1 MRYEWEDVAILDIG
15 TVKGGAT
22 PLTKVKEYYGGNIPW
37 ITPKDLSGYSSKYI
51 FEGER
56 SITKAGFDSTS
67 VHLLPK
73 GTVLFSSRAPIG
85 YIAIAGNN
93 LTTNQGFKSIIP
105 NSEKVLSNFLY
116 YLLHFN
122 KDKIEN
128 LGSGTTFKE
137 VSGRVL
143 ENFRVRIPSLNMQKR
158 IYKILN
164 SLDEKIEL
172 NNKINENLEQ
182 QAQTIFKSW
191 FVDFEPFQDG
201 KFVESELGMIPKGWK
216 IEKLGELIDVKYG
229 KDHRAL
235 SDGDIPVYG
244 SGGIMRYVDK
254 SLYEKETVLIPRK
267 GSLNNVTLI
276 NHPFWSVDTMFYT
289 QMKIENFTKF
299 LYHLLLMK
307 DLASMNVGSA
317 VPSMTVSL
325 LNEIKFALPPMSILA
340 EFENIT
346 SAIYNLIWSNQKEN
360 LILSN
365 IRDTLLPKLMSGE
378 IEVPIE

>member
-1 MRYEWEDVAILDIG
+1 MRSEWKEVKLADYATFQEGYVNPSQRESRYFGGRIKWLRAADINNSYVYDTERKLTEEGYLSAGSSAKMFEPETLVISKSGTIGRVGIL
-15 TVKGGAT
+15 
-22 PLTKVKEYYGGNIPW
+22 
-37 ITPKDLSGYSSKYI
+37 KDYM
-51 FEGER
+51 
-56 SITKAGFDSTS
+56 
-67 VHLLPK
+67 
-73 GTVLFSSRAPIG
+73 
-85 YIAIAGNN
+85 AGNRATIN
-93 LTTNQGFKSIIP
+93 IIP
-105 NSEKVLSNFLY
+105 NDSIDCGFLF
-116 YLLHFN
+116 YLLLFKHPEIQHLAVGSVQRN
-122 KDKIEN
+122 LYISN
-128 LGSGTTFKE
+128 LGTLRFE
-137 VSGRVL
+137 L
-143 ENFRVRIPSLNMQKR
+143 PSITRQRAIANTLQCMDDR
-158 IYKILN
+158 
-164 SLDEKIEL
+164 IEL

-182 QAQTIFKSW
+182 QAQAIFKSW

-201 KFVESELGMIPKGWK
+201 KFVESELGMIPDGWK

-289 QMKIENFTKF
+289 QMKMENFTKF
-299 LYHLLLMK
+299 LYQLLLMK

-325 LNEIKFALPPMSILA
+325 LNEIKFVLPPMSILA

-346 SAIYNLIWSNQKEN
+346 SAIYNLIWSNKKEN

-378 IEVPIE
+378 IEVPVE